1 LNGIPAAR
9 PNITIETAAV
19 RIQKL
24 KSKLARIGERYEAD
38 EITRDEWRVKG
49 DKLRAEIAAL
59 ESESA
64 APVDPV
70 ELITLG
76 QQWKQGDAAQRCA
89 VLSALWE
96 RIEIRD
102 RKVVKLMARA
112 DRATR
117 AQQLIATALQYV
129 RTWSDDE
136 GSHAEFEN
144 PDGGPGATLIRSRS
158 GKGGIRTLEGALHPL
173 PA

>member
-1 LNGIPAAR
+1 M
-9 PNITIETAAV
+9 

-24 KSKLARIGERYEAD
+24 KAKLARIGERYEAD
-38 EITRDEWRVKG
+38 EITRDEWRAKG

-76 QQWKQGDAAQRCA
+76 QQWQQGDAAQKCA

-102 RKVVKLMARA
+102 RKVVRLTARA

-117 AQQLIATALQYV
+117 AHQLIATALQYV
-129 RTWSDDE
+129 RTWRDEE
-136 GSHAEFEN
+136 GSHAAFDNDE
-144 PDGGPGATLIRSRS
+144 PADGGPGAALIRSRS
-158 GKGGIRTLEGALHPL
+158 GKGGIRTLICRELVAVL
-173 PA
+173 A